1 MIVILLGDKRDF
13 LWFDKLTISSLESL
27 HMENTTSNPN
37 KIFIV
42 ILVSASIATVIF
54 FIGLIFFAM
63 NPGMLSGLFI
73 P

>member
-1 MIVILLGDKRDF
+1 
-13 LWFDKLTISSLESL
+13 
-27 HMENTTSNPN
+27 MENTTSNPN